1 MATQKTKEELINEL
15 NSILEPGNVLVE
27 NEDYFV
33 AENEIRIRPGKLH
46 QKLKKDAS
54 IDPNMLCR
62 QIKSLPFYLG
72 RYAMKTKGKRA
83 EYLMR
88 LHYSH

>member
-33 AENEIRIRPGKLH
+33 AKNEIRIRPGKLH
-46 QKLKKDAS
+46 QKLKKDVS
-54 IDPNMLCR
+54 IAPNMLCR
-62 QIKSLPFYLG
+62 RIKGLPFCLG
-72 RYAMKTKGKRA
+72 RLAMITEGRRA
-83 EYLMR
+83 EYVMR
-88 LHYSH
+88 LHFSH